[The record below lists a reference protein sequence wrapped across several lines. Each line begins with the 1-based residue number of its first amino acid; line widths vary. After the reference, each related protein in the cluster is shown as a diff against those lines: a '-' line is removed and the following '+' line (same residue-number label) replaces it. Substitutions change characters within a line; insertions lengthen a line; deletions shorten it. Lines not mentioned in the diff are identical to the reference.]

1 MVVVRSRTRIKNP
14 TAVGA
19 VGRSDVHGRVENCG
33 PLDRQYNPSRHEH
46 HLMLSALTHLAL
58 EVKYLDR
65 ARDFYTEQLGLQ
77 PVEAGEREVV
87 FEVGETALVL
97 RRPDGVPR
105 GGLHV
110 HYAFATGADAYETW
124 DARLSSLPTVAF
136 DFGASRSLYVD
147 DPDDHCV
154 EVGTVA
160 DTDTDDLVGVF
171 ELVLEVESLD
181 DAVERYQALGFE
193 VVDRGDDRRR
203 VRLRGPMDLELW
215 EPQLGI
221 ADARGGVH
229 VDAGFA
235 TADPAAAAEAV
246 APGAPVEAV
255 DGGVR
260 VRDADGHVLTF
271 VEEADGPPATR

>member
-1 MVVVRSRTRIKNP
+1 
-14 TAVGA
+14 
-19 VGRSDVHGRVENCG
+19 
-33 PLDRQYNPSRHEH
+33 
-46 HLMLSALTHLAL
+46 MLTGLTHLAL

-65 ARDFYTEQLGLQ
+65 ARSFYREHLGLE
-77 PVEAGEREVV
+77 PRSESTTELVY
-87 FEVGETALVL
+87 EVGETALVL
-97 RRPDGVPR
+97 RRPTGVPR

-110 HYAFATGADAYETW
+110 HYAFATGANAYETW
-124 DARLSSLPTVAF
+124 EARLSSLPTTAF

-160 DTDTDDLVGVF
+160 DAETDDLVGVF
-171 ELVLEVESLD
+171 EVVLEVESI
-181 DAVERYQALGFE
+181 DAAVDRYRRLGFE

-229 VDAGFA
+229 VDLGFV
-235 TADPAAAAEAV
+235 ADDPVAAAAAV
-246 APGAPVEAV
+246 APDADPTAL
-255 DGGVR
+255 DRGVR

-271 VEEADGPPATR
+271 VPDSS

>member
-1 MVVVRSRTRIKNP
+1 MRP
-14 TAVGA
+14 GA
-19 VGRSDVHGRVENCG
+19 EAIS
-33 PLDRQYNPSRHEH
+33 
-46 HLMLSALTHLAL
+46 MLSALTQLAI

-65 ARDFYTEQLGLQ
+65 ARGFYTDHFDLEPTAVTETELRFQ
-77 PVEAGEREVV
+77 
-87 FEVGETALVL
+87 VGETDLVL
-97 RRPDGVPR
+97 RRPSGVPR

-124 DARLSSLPTVAF
+124 EARLSSLPTVAF
-136 DFGASRSLYVD
+136 DFGGSRSLYVD

-160 DTDTDDLVGVF
+160 DAAAGDELVGVF
-171 ELVLEVESLD
+171 EVVLEVEALPP
-181 DAVERYQALGFE
+181 AVARYRALGFE

-229 VDAGFA
+229 VDLRFV
-235 TADPAAAAEAV
+235 ADDPTAAARAV
-246 APGAPVEAV
+246 APDTTVQRV
-255 DGGVR
+255 DDGVR
-260 VRDADGHVLTF
+260 VREADGHVLTF
-271 VEEADGPPATR
+271 LDGAER

>member
-1 MVVVRSRTRIKNP
+1 MRP
-14 TAVGA
+14 DAEAV
-19 VGRSDVHGRVENCG
+19 
-33 PLDRQYNPSRHEH
+33 P
-46 HLMLSALTHLAL
+46 MLSVLTQLAI

-65 ARDFYTEQLGLQ
+65 ARDFYTDQLGLE
-77 PVEAGEREVV
+77 PTAATESEVR
-87 FEVGETALVL
+87 FQVGETSLVL
-97 RRPDGVPR
+97 RRPSGVPR

-110 HYAFATGADAYETW
+110 HYAFATGADAYDTW
-124 DARLSSLPTVAF
+124 EARLSSLPTVAF
-136 DFGASRSLYVD
+136 DFGGSRSLYVD

-160 DTDTDDLVGVF
+160 DATAGDELVGVF
-171 ELVLEVESLD
+171 EVVLEVEELPA
-181 DAVERYQALGFE
+181 AVERYRALGFE

-229 VDAGFA
+229 VDLRFVADDPT
-235 TADPAAAAEAV
+235 TAAQAV
-246 APGAPVEAV
+246 APDATVERV

-260 VRDADGHVLTF
+260 VREADGHVLTF
-271 VEEADGPPATR
+271 LEGAGR

>member
-1 MVVVRSRTRIKNP
+1 
-14 TAVGA
+14 
-19 VGRSDVHGRVENCG
+19 
-33 PLDRQYNPSRHEH
+33 
-46 HLMLSALTHLAL
+46 MLSALTQLAL

-65 ARDFYTEQLGLQ
+65 ARDFYAEYFDLD
-77 PVEAGEREVV
+77 PVEATESEVV
-87 FEVGETALVL
+87 FEVGETRLVL

-124 DARLSSLPTVAF
+124 EARLSALPTVAF
-136 DFGASRSLYVD
+136 DFGGSRSLYVD

-154 EVGTVA
+154 EVGTVSEQA
-160 DTDTDDLVGVF
+160 TDGLVGVF
-171 ELVLEVESLD
+171 ELVLEVESLAP
-181 DAVERYQALGFE
+181 AVERYQTLGFE
-193 VVDRGDDRRR
+193 VVDRGGDRRR

-229 VDAGFA
+229 VDARFA
-235 TADPAAAAEAV
+235 ADDPVLAAEAV
-246 APGAPVEAV
+246 APEATVETV

-260 VRDADGHVLTF
+260 VREADGHVLTF
-271 VEEADGPPATR
+271 VDESRA

>member
-1 MVVVRSRTRIKNP
+1 
-14 TAVGA
+14 
-19 VGRSDVHGRVENCG
+19 
-33 PLDRQYNPSRHEH
+33 
-46 HLMLSALTHLAL
+46 MLSALTQLAL

-65 ARDFYTEQLGLQ
+65 ARDFYAEYFDLD
-77 PVEAGEREVV
+77 PVEATESEVV
-87 FEVGETALVL
+87 FEVGETRLVL
-97 RRPDGVPR
+97 RHPDGVPR

-124 DARLSSLPTVAF
+124 EARLSALPTVAF
-136 DFGASRSLYVD
+136 DFGGSRSLYVD

-160 DTDTDDLVGVF
+160 DASAGDDLVGIF
-171 ELVLEVESLD
+171 EVVLEVEDLPS
-181 DAVERYQALGFE
+181 AVERYRSLGFE

-229 VDAGFA
+229 VDLGFVA
-235 TADPAAAAEAV
+235 DDPAAAARAV
-246 APGAPVEAV
+246 APDAEPERVG
-255 DGGVR
+255 GGVR
-260 VRDADGHVLTF
+260 VREADGHVLTF
-271 VEEADGPPATR
+271 VERAQA

>member
-1 MVVVRSRTRIKNP
+1 
-14 TAVGA
+14 
-19 VGRSDVHGRVENCG
+19 
-33 PLDRQYNPSRHEH
+33 
-46 HLMLSALTHLAL
+46 MLTSLSHLAL

-65 ARDFYTEQLGLQ
+65 ARSFYREQLGLE
-77 PVEAGEREVV
+77 PHAESSTEVV
-87 FEVGETALVL
+87 FGTGDTAVVL
-97 RRPDGVPR
+97 RRPSGVPR

-110 HYAFATGADAYETW
+110 HYAFATGRDAYETW
-124 DARLSSLPTVAF
+124 EARLSGLEPVAF
-136 DFGASRSLYVD
+136 DFGGSRSLYVD

-160 DTDTDDLVGVF
+160 DADTADLVGVF
-171 ELVLEVESLD
+171 EVVLEVESLP
-181 DAVERYQALGFE
+181 DAVDRYRRLGFE

-229 VDAGFA
+229 VDLGFV
-235 TADPAAAAEAV
+235 ADDPVAAAETV
-246 APGAPVEAV
+246 APDAEQAAV

-260 VRDADGHVLTF
+260 VREDDGHVLTF
-271 VEEADGPPATR
+271 VDSE

>member
-1 MVVVRSRTRIKNP
+1 
-14 TAVGA
+14 
-19 VGRSDVHGRVENCG
+19 
-33 PLDRQYNPSRHEH
+33 
-46 HLMLSALTHLAL
+46 MLSALTHLAL

-65 ARDFYTEQLGLQ
+65 ARSFYAEHFGLE
-77 PVEAGEREVV
+77 PARVSDREVT
-87 FEVGETALVL
+87 FQVGETAIVL
-97 RRPDGVPR
+97 RRPSGVPR

-124 DARLSSLPTVAF
+124 EARLSALPSTAF
-136 DFGASRSLYVD
+136 DFGGSRSLYVD

-160 DTDTDDLVGVF
+160 DRDAGDDLVGVF
-171 ELVLEVESLD
+171 EVVLEVEELTR
-181 DAVERYQALGFE
+181 AVERYRGLGFE

-203 VRLRGPMDLELW
+203 VRLRGPVDLELW

-229 VDAGFA
+229 VDLGFV
-235 TADPAAAAEAV
+235 ADDPTAAARTV
-246 APGAPVEAV
+246 APDAEIEST

-260 VRDADGHVLTF
+260 VREADGHVLTF
-271 VEEADGPPATR
+271 VE